1 MTTELLMLAL
11 SVVLGLVH
19 IFATSLAKT
28 HQYGALWNVSAR
40 DADMPPLGTIAGRLA
55 RAERNFLETFPLF
68 VAVVLMADATNRHGA
83 LAVWG
88 SQLYFYARVLYL
100 PIYAA
105 GIPVLRTVVW
115 NVATLGIVMV
125 FAGLWSGLW

>member
-1 MTTELLMLAL
+1 MTTEFLMLAL

-19 IFATSLAKT
+19 IFATSIAKT
-28 HQYGALWNVSAR
+28 HQYGPQWNVSAR
-40 DADMPPLGTIAGRLA
+40 DADMPPLHTIGGRLA
-55 RAERNFLETFPLF
+55 RAEKNFLETFPLF
-68 VAVVLMADATNRHGA
+68 AAVVLMADALNRHGA

-105 GIPVLRTVVW
+105 GIPVLRTLVW
-115 NVATLGIVMV
+115 SVATLGIVMV
-125 FAGLWSGLW
+125 LIALI